1 MMEIKI
7 NNNFKVRNVPF
18 SLSPTGDRKVQTPQ
32 SITFLNIFGIKDQ
45 NRNAK
50 KSVENIKYTEE
61 IKKKF
66 REPQLI
72 TPSKSNNKE
81 IKKEPSKKNVFK
93 QTETN
98 QKSLKNEKIT
108 SKKIESNNI
117 ISVLKT
123 EKPLETKE
131 TEIGSGVKIAK
142 NEKEIKKE
150 KYKPTKENLLKIFYY
165 FRFHLHSF
173 LINCGKRE
181 KIEEIN
187 QANTF
192 QAFLPSI
199 KKADSLHIEVSF
211 IFSLLL
217 IK

>member
-1 MMEIKI
+1 MTEIKI

-45 NRNAK
+45 NRNVK
-50 KSVENIKYTEE
+50 KSVENLKFTEE

-72 TPSKSNNKE
+72 TPSKNSNKE
-81 IKKEPSKKNVFK
+81 IKRETSKKNEFK
-93 QTETN
+93 RTEN
-98 QKSLKNEKIT
+98 SQKTLKNDKII
-108 SKKIESNNI
+108 SKKIENTNI
-117 ISVLKT
+117 LKT
-123 EKPLETKE
+123 DKPLETKE
-131 TEIGSGVKIAK
+131 NEIMGSGAKIVQH
-142 NEKEIKKE
+142 EKEIKKD

-187 QANTF
+187 QANAIQT
-192 QAFLPSI
+192 FLPSI
-199 KKADSLHIEVSF
+199 KKTDSLHLEVSLF
-211 IFSLLL
+211 FFVFYL